1 MEVRERRRAANPL
14 FGALSI
20 EEARVEERIRTLALC
35 VVGLAVVGGVLSYL
49 RAMLVP
55 LVLASATRYLLA
67 FPVDLLTRRPMH
79 CFGMELCAR
88 PSHAEDAPW
97 LVRCASDLL
106 CRLVLPRP
114 DASRRAGSCPGR
126 VHPAGEGAPGCGVA
140 ARGGHRPPVQP
151 AARLPAAARP
161 RGG

>member
-1 MEVRERRRAANPL
+1 MERRRAHPL

-79 CFGMELCAR
+79 CFAMELCGR

-97 LVRCASDLL
+97 LVRCASDLV

-114 DASRRAGSCPGR
+114 LAVLATLCVTGSI
-126 VHPAGEGAPGCGVA
+126 CGWIGVVVFDSVRTFA
-140 ARGGHRPPVQP
+140 ARVDTYSEQVRYEGKG
-151 AARLPAAARP
+151 
-161 RGG
+161 